1 MAVNIADMDGVGT
14 EREHAENRSFAGS
27 RTWGGEICSMVWTT
41 IWMESANSN
50 DISRIREDSVEG
62 VGGLE
67 RRKLGCSGLC
77 GFWR

>member
-1 MAVNIADMDGVGT
+1 MAVNIADMDDVGT

-41 IWMESANSN
+41 IWTESANSN
-50 DISRIREDSVEG
+50 DISRILEDSVEG
-62 VGGLE
+62 MRGLE
-67 RRKLGCSGLC
+67 WCKLGCSGLC